1 MKSPLRAVF
10 VYAML
15 LLGSAILAA
24 PLVWMVDISLKT
36 PAGAQRALGGGLRG
50 MSFGPGEPRFANYTE
65 AVRAFGSQSIS
76 SDAGPAGGASASG
89 GGDEGAAR
97 RWSPGDFAAA
107 VLRSDQVAN
116 SVVVTT
122 LVVIGTVGSCSL
134 VGYAFARMRFR
145 GRGPMFVLMLSTMML
160 PPQVT
165 MIPLFLLFRNLG
177 WIDTFLPLFVPAFF
191 GTAFF
196 IFMFRQFFTQ
206 ISEEL
211 LEAARIDGA
220 SELGIWWRIM
230 LPLCRPVVAITA
242 IFTFIWTWNEF
253 LGPLIY
259 LNSPEKFT
267 LALALN
273 SFKSQHSGVDK
284 VHLMMAAAVFTMIP
298 CIVLFMVAQRHFI
311 KGLTTGGVK
320 G

>member
-1 MKSPLRAVF
+1 MRSPVRRLIA
-10 VYAML
+10 YACL
-15 LLGSAILAA
+15 LFGSVVLAA

-36 PAGAQRALGGGLRG
+36 PAGAQRALSGGVRGLL
-50 MSFGPGEPRFANYTE
+50 FGDGEPRLANYTE
-65 AVRAFGSQSIS
+65 AVEAFGSQTIS
-76 SDAGPAGGASASG
+76 SATDAGPGQRSLGGFVS
-89 GGDEGAAR
+89 
-97 RWSPGDFAAA
+97 A

-122 LVVIGTVGSCSL
+122 LVVVGTVGSCSL

-145 GRGPMFVLMLSTMML
+145 GRGAMFVLMLSTMML

-196 IFMFRQFFTQ
+196 IFMFRQFYAQ
-206 ISEEL
+206 IGEEL

-273 SFKSQHSGVDK
+273 SFKNQFNGVDK

-298 CIVLFMVAQRHFI
+298 CIVLFMVAQRHFV
-311 KGLTTGGVK
+311 KGLLTGGVK